1 MTGAQA
7 YRTLPKLAALSA
19 LWLAFSGKFDAL
31 HLGFGAVSVAL
42 VMRFT
47 RSMALEKTR
56 ADPGRPMGRA
66 RWRPALA
73 YPFWLLKEVAVANV
87 QLARIILAPRLQI
100 DPVLMSFDAR
110 LESSLA
116 KVLLANSITLTP
128 GTFTID
134 VRGRVF
140 LVHAIT
146 EDTASPTALGAMR
159 ARVANIFGEDDGSIH
174 VLDVHRPGERPDG
187 ER

>member
-1 MTGAQA
+1 M
-7 YRTLPKLAALSA
+7 AALSA

-31 HLGFGAVSVAL
+31 HLGFGVLSVAL

-47 RSMALEKTR
+47 RSLALEKTR

-66 RWRPALA
+66 RWRPALV
-73 YPFWLLKEVAVANV
+73 YPFWLMKEIAVANV
-87 QLARIILAPRLQI
+87 QLARIILDPRLPI
-100 DPVLMSFDAR
+100 DPVLMHFDGH
-110 LESSLA
+110 LKGSLA

-134 VRGRVF
+134 VRGGVF

-146 EDTASPTALGAMR
+146 EATASPTALGAMR
-159 ARVANIFGEDDGSIH
+159 ARVANVFGEDDGSIR
-174 VLDVHRPGERPDG
+174 VLDVRRSADRPDG

>member
-19 LWLAFSGKFDAL
+19 LWLVFSGKFDAL
-31 HLGFGAVSVAL
+31 HLGFGVLSVAL

-56 ADPGRPMGRA
+56 ADPGRLMGRA
-66 RWRPALA
+66 RWRPALT

-87 QLARIILAPRLQI
+87 QVARIILDPRLPI
-100 DPVLMSFDAR
+100 DPVLMRFDGR

-128 GTFTID
+128 GTFTVD
-134 VRGRVF
+134 LRAGVF
-140 LVHAIT
+140 LVHALT
-146 EDTASPTALGAMR
+146 EDTASPTALSSMR
-159 ARVANIFGEDDGSIH
+159 GRVAAIFGEDDGSIH
-174 VLDVHRPGERPDG
+174 VLDVHRPAARPDG
-187 ER
+187 LP

>member
-19 LWLAFSGKFDAL
+19 LWLAFSGKFDPL
-31 HLGFGAVSVAL
+31 HLGFGVLSVAL

-47 RSMALEKTR
+47 RSMALAKTR

-66 RWRPALA
+66 RWRPALV
-73 YPFWLLKEVAVANV
+73 YPFWLLKEVALANV
-87 QLARIILAPRLQI
+87 QLARIIIDPRLPI
-100 DPVLMSFDAR
+100 DPVLMQFDGR
-110 LESSLA
+110 LHGSLA

-128 GTFTID
+128 GTFTVD
-134 VRGRVF
+134 LHAGVF

-146 EDTASPTALGAMR
+146 RDAASPTALGAMR
-159 ARVANIFGEDDGSIH
+159 ARVADVFGEDDGSIH
-174 VLDVHRPGERPDG
+174 VLAVHRPAEFPDG
-187 ER
+187 EQ